1 MVKEERS
8 AGAVI
13 YRKEDNQVY
22 FLVLWYPAGHW
33 DFPKG
38 NIEPGE
44 SDIQTVRREVYEETG
59 ITDLEFVFG
68 FREKIEYYYRRG
80 GETVHKEVVFYL
92 AKTRQ
97 KEVRLSYEHKGYAWL
112 TFEEAYKRVTYK
124 NSKEVLRKAYNYLKK
139 LGEI

>member
-80 GETVHKEVVFYL
+80 GETVHKEVIFYL

-124 NSKEVLRKAYNYLKK
+124 NSKEVLRKAHNYLKK

>member
-80 GETVHKEVVFYL
+80 GETVHKEVIFYL